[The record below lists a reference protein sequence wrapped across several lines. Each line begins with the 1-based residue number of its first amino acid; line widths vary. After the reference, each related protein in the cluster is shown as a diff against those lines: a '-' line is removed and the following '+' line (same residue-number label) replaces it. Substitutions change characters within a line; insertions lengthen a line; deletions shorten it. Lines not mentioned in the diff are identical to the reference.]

1 MKRVYDMSTGRLV
14 ESGSPAIQ
22 APATR
27 MIPPAEDIPTVEPG
41 LQEVQATSTKEQRL
55 PHDLANVDPAIFLRY
70 FD

>member
-1 MKRVYDMSTGRLV
+1 MKKVYDMSTGRLV

-27 MIPPAEDIPTVEPG
+27 MITPVEDTPTAELG

-55 PHDLANVDPAIFLRY
+55 PHDLADVDPAIFLGY

>member
-1 MKRVYDMSTGRLV
+1 MKKVYGMSTGRLI
-14 ESGSPAIQ
+14 ESGSPAVQ

-27 MIPPAEDIPTVEPG
+27 MIPSVEDTPTAEPG
-41 LQEVQATSTKEQRL
+41 LQEAQATPTKEQLL